1 MVFLWIGFTQKVIK
15 VLGKIKTWGF
25 LGFFLECYSLL
36 ILVYSVYIPK
46 KEVYLWVFLET
57 WEVIN
62 LKHIGD
68 SSALLLKL
76 DVTVLHSGLKRKRL
90 SNTQ

>member
-1 MVFLWIGFTQKVIK
+1 MEFYGFFMDRFHSE
-15 VLGKIKTWGF
+15 KIKTWGF

-46 KEVYLWVFLET
+46 KEIYLWVFLET

-76 DVTVLHSGLKRKRL
+76 DVPHDCS
-90 SNTQ
+90 TQWIEEKKTK

>member
-1 MVFLWIGFTQKVIK
+1 MDFLWAGFTQKVIK
-15 VLGKIKTWGF
+15 VLGKIKTWVI
-25 LGFFLECYSLL
+25 FFLECYSLL

-46 KEVYLWVFLET
+46 KEIYLWVFQET

-62 LKHIGD
+62 LKHTWD

-76 DVTVLHSGLKRKRL
+76 DMLHDCSAQWIEEKK
-90 SNTQ
+90 TK